1 MAAADYDRAYRPY
14 APSSAGDYDRP
25 YRNEIVP
32 YGDRRID
39 LVVKPPPPTR
49 SPPPP
54 LPVTKSGGGGGI
66 GSAWCFS
73 DPEVKRRRRVASYKA
88 YSVEGKVK
96 ASFRRGFR
104 WIKDKCT
111 GFIHGCGMRWL
122 LGHGTHKMRHVAYAG
137 WLLTAA
143 ALIVGNLALLFRGR
157 YLFILDGS
165 FVVVTGDSSDL
176 K

>member
-1 MAAADYDRAYRPY
+1 MAGIKADKRRHQRNFPFSSPKRSSTGGFAMAAADYDRAYRPY
-14 APSSAGDYDRP
+14 APSSAADYDRP

-111 GFIHGCGMRWL
+111 GFIHG
-122 LGHGTHKMRHVAYAG
+122 
-137 WLLTAA
+137 
-143 ALIVGNLALLFRGR
+143 
-157 YLFILDGS
+157 
-165 FVVVTGDSSDL
+165 
-176 K
+176 

>member
-14 APSSAGDYDRP
+14 APPPSSSAADYDRP

-39 LVVKPPPPTR
+39 LVVKPPPAR

-111 GFIHGCGMRWL
+111 GFIHACKGISSGSGWTRFAL
-122 LGHGTHKMRHVAYAG
+122 VSTRTGGQGKPAG
-137 WLLTAA
+137 
-143 ALIVGNLALLFRGR
+143 FRQQMG
-157 YLFILDGS
+157 G
-165 FVVVTGDSSDL
+165 
-176 K
+176 